1 MIEVSIMATGRSVHT
16 QMNIENRA
24 RQQYVYGNVVTKPSY
39 EPERRERAPQRNKN
53 VSRQVKHNRKK
64 ALGMNRAYVTFLAV
78 AAIFALILCVNY
90 VQMQSRITSH
100 SKKVSSMQKELA
112 NLKEENNTR
121 YNSVVDS
128 VNLDEIREKAMNE
141 LGMVYATSDQVIEYD
156 SPSGDYVKQYE
167 GIPEDGVLAQS
178 DKNAK

>member
-1 MIEVSIMATGRSVHT
+1 
-16 QMNIENRA
+16 
-24 RQQYVYGNVVTKPSY
+24 
-39 EPERRERAPQRNKN
+39 
-53 VSRQVKHNRKK
+53 
-64 ALGMNRAYVTFLAV
+64 MNRAYVTFLAV

-100 SKKVSSMQKELA
+100 SKEVSSLQKELA
-112 NLKEENNTR
+112 DLKDTK
-121 YNSVVDS
+121 YNSVMDS

-141 LGMVYATSDQVIEYD
+141 LGMVYATSDQVIEYE

>member
-1 MIEVSIMATGRSVHT
+1 
-16 QMNIENRA
+16 
-24 RQQYVYGNVVTKPSY
+24 
-39 EPERRERAPQRNKN
+39 
-53 VSRQVKHNRKK
+53 
-64 ALGMNRAYVTFLAV
+64 MNRAYVTFLAV

-90 VQMQSRITSH
+90 VQSRITSH
-100 SKKVSSMQKELA
+100 SKEVSSLQKELA
-112 NLKEENNTR
+112 DLKEQNNTK
-121 YNSVVDS
+121 YNSVMDS

-141 LGMVYATSDQVIEYD
+141 LGMVYATSDQVIEYE

>member
-1 MIEVSIMATGRSVHT
+1 MAAGRTVHT
-16 QMNIENRA
+16 QKNRVN
-24 RQQYVYGNVVTKPSY
+24 RQGQYVYGNVVTKPSY
-39 EPERRERAPQRNKN
+39 EPQRRTSAPKRKKN
-53 VSRQVKHNRKK
+53 VSRRVSQNRK
-64 ALGMNRAYVTFLAV
+64 TFLAV

-100 SKKVSSMQKELA
+100 SKEVSSLQKELA
-112 NLKEENNTR
+112 DLKEQNNTK
-121 YNSVVDS
+121 YNSVMDS

>member
-1 MIEVSIMATGRSVHT
+1 
-16 QMNIENRA
+16 
-24 RQQYVYGNVVTKPSY
+24 
-39 EPERRERAPQRNKN
+39 
-53 VSRQVKHNRKK
+53 
-64 ALGMNRAYVTFLAV
+64 MNRAYVTFLAV

-90 VQMQSRITSH
+90 VQMQ
-100 SKKVSSMQKELA
+100 
-112 NLKEENNTR
+112 
-121 YNSVVDS
+121 YNSVMDS

-141 LGMVYATSDQVIEYD
+141 LGMVYATSDQVIEYE